1 MNYLQEG
8 ESLRSRLDDCLTTAR
23 ATQNESVKKHYL
35 TEAQVL
41 VGLLQADAAE
51 ALVSANLGVTNY
63 NYAEALPAIAGTVEA
78 SYFFTEDDV
87 RKALDGGGYGEPGV
101 LIDRLRRVVDE
112 QLAAERAS
120 GTDWEGF
127 TPDKVR
133 LLADDPRIDDSAV
146 YDNKGDEP
154 STRLPTEQFPASDA
168 NPSRDFDFETD
179 AKAPVGVTLDD
190 EGAVLAGADLEPE
203 DDIEVPEV
211 ALPNDDFVGDEMPP
225 ADEEAVDMDD
235 EEEEPDL
242 SDFEPAKTRQAPKKP
257 TTGFEKLQT
266 KTKKKGTK

>member
-51 ALVSANLGVTNY
+51 ALVSANLGSTY
-63 NYAEALPAIAGTVEA
+63 NFATAIEGTAEV
-78 SYFFTEDDV
+78 SYFYDEEDIREMLGAVDP
-87 RKALDGGGYGEPGV
+87 LGP
-101 LIDRLRRVVDE
+101 IDE
-112 QLAAERAS
+112 QLAWLRRRADERAEKEEAQRRAEHLAAS

-127 TPDKVR
+127 TPDRVR

-168 NPSRDFDFETD
+168 NPSQDFDFETD
-179 AKAPVGVTLDD
+179 AKATAPDWNY
-190 EGAVLAGADLEPE
+190 ESEQEAVDRRQGEPE
-203 DDIEVPEV
+203 
-211 ALPNDDFVGDEMPP
+211 FVGDEMPP

-235 EEEEPDL
+235 EGEEPDL